1 MDTTPA
7 NARMDTN
14 RRIRDT
20 SGQDQVMA
28 APSRPARRKR
38 IAIAATSAA
47 VVVALGGWVAS
58 GWLSG
63 ARSFDASRLRIAEVT
78 RGDLVRDLSAEGR
91 LIAANS
97 PTLYAIAAGT
107 VSLKIVA
114 GDKVAK
120 GQPLAVIDSPE
131 LRSRLVQEESTLA
144 SLEAEASR
152 AVLDARIARANA
164 QRALDQA
171 TVDRT
176 AAMRDLERYQRA
188 YEGGA
193 VPQNDLARA
202 QDLMKKADIGLAA
215 ARKDFELQSAGA
227 GLDARNKQLQAQ
239 RQRAVVDEARRQV
252 EALTLR
258 APFDG
263 QVGQVQVPQGTQ
275 VATNGPVLSVVDL
288 SRFEV
293 EIKVPESFARDL
305 GIGMPAQIAANN
317 GRFAGEIA
325 AVSPEVVNGE
335 VTARVRFADGKQPPG
350 LRQNQR
356 LSVRIVMDTR
366 RNVLMVERGPF
377 LEQDGG
383 NVAWV
388 VDGSSASR
396 RPIRTGASSLS
407 SVEIVSGLKAG
418 DRIVVSGTD
427 QFGTADRVR
436 ISGN

>member
-1 MDTTPA
+1 MDTTSGA
-7 NARMDTN
+7 ARMDPQ

-28 APSRPARRKR
+28 TPFRPGRRRR

-47 VVVALGGWVAS
+47 VVLALGGWVAS
-58 GWLSG
+58 SWLSG
-63 ARSFDASRLRIAEVT
+63 DRSFDASRLRIASVT

-91 LIAANS
+91 VIAANS

-107 VSLKIVA
+107 VALQIVA

-152 AVLDARIARANA
+152 AVLDAQIARANA

-171 TVDRT
+171 SVDRT

-202 QDLMKKADIGLAA
+202 QDLMKKADIGLSA
-215 ARKDFELQSAGA
+215 ARKDFSLQSSGA

-239 RQRAVVDEARRQV
+239 RQRAVVEEARRQV
-252 EALTLR
+252 DALTLR

-305 GIGMPAQIAANN
+305 GIGMPAQISANN
-317 GRFAGEIA
+317 TRYAGEIA

-335 VTARVRFADGKQPPG
+335 VTARVRFAEGKQPPG

-366 RNVLMVERGPF
+366 RDVLMVERGPF

-383 NVAWV
+383 NLAWV
-388 VDGSSASR
+388 VDGSSATR

-407 SVEIVSGLKAG
+407 SVEIVSGLKVG

-427 QFGTADRVR
+427 QFGTAERVR
-436 ISGN
+436 ISGD

>member
-1 MDTTPA
+1 MDKP
-7 NARMDTN
+7 NAPDSLQP
-14 RRIRDT
+14 RRGIRDT
-20 SGQDQVMA
+20 AGQDQTV
-28 APSRPARRKR
+28 
-38 IAIAATSAA
+38 ATSSRRFHRKHIAFA
-47 VVVALGGWVAS
+47 IGGGIALLALTGWVAS
-58 GWLSG
+58 SWLSG
-63 ARSFDASRLRIAEVT
+63 GRSYDAARIRIATVT

-91 LIAANS
+91 VIAANS

-107 VSLKIVA
+107 VRLSIVA
-114 GDKVAK
+114 GDKVTKDQA
-120 GQPLAVIDSPE
+120 LAVIDSPE
-131 LRSRLVQEESTLA
+131 LRSKLVQEESTLA
-144 SLEAEASR
+144 SLEAEAGR
-152 AVLDARIARANA
+152 AVLDARITRSNA

-171 TVDRT
+171 EVERT

-188 YEGGA
+188 FDGGA

-215 ARKDFELQSAGA
+215 ARRDSQLQGAGA

-239 RQRAVVDEARRQV
+239 RQRAVVEEARRQV

-263 QVGQVQVPQGTQ
+263 QVGQVQVPQGTS
-275 VATNGPVLSVVDL
+275 VTANGPVLSVVDL
-288 SRFEV
+288 SRFEI

-305 GIGMPAQIAANN
+305 GIGMPAQISANN
-317 GRFAGEIA
+317 AQYAGEIA

-335 VTARVRFADGKQPPG
+335 VTARVRFAQGKQPPA

-377 LEQDGG
+377 VEQDGG
-383 NVAWV
+383 NAAYV
-388 VDGSSASR
+388 VDGSSAVR
-396 RPIRTGASSLS
+396 RAIRTGASSLS
-407 SVEIVSGLKAG
+407 NVEILSGLQPG
-418 DRIVVSGTD
+418 DRIVVSGSD
-427 QFGTADRVR
+427 QFDNADRVR